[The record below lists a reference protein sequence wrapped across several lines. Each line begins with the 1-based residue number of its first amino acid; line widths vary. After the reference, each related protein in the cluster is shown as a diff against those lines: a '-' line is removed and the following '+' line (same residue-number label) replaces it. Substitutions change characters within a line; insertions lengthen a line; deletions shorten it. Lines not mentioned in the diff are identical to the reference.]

1 MLNKDQYNQDEYN
14 DYYRQEVEGS
24 ELGSSSSK
32 ENKFVGKFI
41 ALLSLLALAIA
52 SYFGYKAFSET
63 SISDNNHTTNVPAK
77 ETTSSLPT
85 SVQEKSTAIE
95 SPKVKI
101 PIDKMP
107 ENKTIQEKGV
117 EKNSI
122 EKKPLEEK
130 PVEKKALEEK
140 NRTTQS
146 KITKVV
152 ESQSKMS
159 PEEVAAV
166 VAAVMKQMSQ
176 TKSNN
181 STTVETPNK
190 QDLNL
195 MNKLT
200 NLEVDPVSKDLMEEL
215 KKVNVTEDTK
225 VENSDKQIDVY
236 NKVNVENTTTD
247 IDTDTLSKLSDEINS
262 VITKGSTSET
272 TSNNT
277 DKIYTESLKDEVDVR
292 KNEMRIIVVREGD
305 TLGKIAAR
313 AYGNASEFKRI
324 YEANPEI
331 TRPDHIYIGQKL
343 RIPN

>member
-24 ELGSSSSK
+24 ELGSSPSK
-32 ENKFVGKFI
+32 KNKFIGKLI
-41 ALLSLLALAIA
+41 ALLSLLALSIA
-52 SYFGYKAFSET
+52 SYFGYKTFSNT

-77 ETTSSLPT
+77 ETTSPSLPQ
-85 SVQEKSTAIE
+85 SVQETAIPTE
-95 SPKVKI
+95 SPKVK
-101 PIDKMP
+101 K
-107 ENKTIQEKGV
+107 
-117 EKNSI
+117 SI
-122 EKKPLEEK
+122 EKVNNTTKIIPTETIEKKNIEEN
-130 PVEKKALEEK
+130 PVEE
-140 NRTTQS
+140 NSSTTQS
-146 KITKVV
+146 KVIKEV
-152 ESQSKMS
+152 ETQAKMS

-225 VENSDKQIDVY
+225 IENSNKQIDVY
-236 NKVNVENTTTD
+236 NKVNVQNTTTD

-262 VITKGSTSET
+262 VITKES

-277 DKIYTESLKDEVDVR
+277 DKSYTESLKDEVNVR
-292 KNEMRIIVVREGD
+292 KNEMRIIIVQKGD
-305 TLGKIAAR
+305 TLGKIATR

-324 YEANPEI
+324 YEANPEV
-331 TRPDHIYIGQKL
+331 TRPDRIYIGQKL